1 MRISDRLVLSVVVG
15 YAVLG
20 ALWILFSDGAVEAMF
35 SDPASLMQASRY
47 KGWFFVAFT
56 AGLLYI
62 LLTQFVR
69 HIERLQQERIRS
81 HELLDAVINS
91 SDDAIFAKDIDGRYI
106 LFNRAASR
114 VVGKPLDEVLGQ
126 DDRHLFPPAQAEHLL
141 AIGRRVVA
149 EGKVETNEE
158 SLQTV
163 HGRRVFLATK
173 GPLRDAQGRTFGIFG
188 ISRDITERKRVEDA
202 LHDRENQLKAI
213 IGYSPSA
220 LSLKRADGR
229 YVVANPNLQR
239 IHHTDEAGIVGK
251 SDFDL
256 YPEDV
261 ARAFAANDQIVIQTR
276 ARHSIEE
283 SVSVD
288 GQMRTF
294 MSHMFPVANDA
305 GDVEYICRI
314 SLDITDAKR
323 DRAALVET
331 AEGLA
336 ATLQAIP
343 DLMFELDG
351 DGRYLSVKA
360 GNEPLLAAPA
370 RELIGRTVREVL
382 PAEAADTVMASLA
395 QARRTGND
403 YGRMIALSFAAGTRW
418 FELSVARKAVRPGAP
433 ERFVVLSRDVTDRKV
448 GLDALRRQADEMV
461 SRNDELERFNRAMI
475 GRELDMIDLK
485 RQVNALSQELGRA
498 PPFALNGM
506 GTAAPRE
513 TERPA

>member
-1 MRISDRLVLSVVVG
+1 MRVSDRPVLSVVGG

-91 SDDAIFAKDIDGRYI
+91 SDDAIFAKDVDGRYV

-114 VVGKPLDEVLGQ
+114 FVGKPADAVLGQ
-126 DDRHLFPPAQAEHLL
+126 DDRHLFPPGQAEHLM
-141 AIGRRVVA
+141 AIGRRVIA
-149 EGKVETNEE
+149 EGKLETNEE
-158 SLQTV
+158 TLETAQ
-163 HGRRVFLATK
+163 GRRVFFATK
-173 GPLRDAQGRTFGIFG
+173 GPLRDAQGRIFGIFG
-188 ISRDITERKRVEDA
+188 ISRDITERKRIEDV
-202 LHDRENQLKAI
+202 LRDRENQLNAI

-220 LSLKRADGR
+220 LSLKRTDGR
-229 YVVANPNLQR
+229 YAVANPNLQR

-251 SDFDL
+251 TDFDL

-261 ARAFAANDQIVIQTR
+261 ARTVTANDQLVLQTR
-276 ARHSIEE
+276 VRHSIEE
-283 SVSVD
+283 ILPVD
-288 GQMRTF
+288 GMLRTF
-294 MSHMFPVANDA
+294 MSHMFPVVNAA

-331 AEGLA
+331 AEDLA

-343 DLMFELDG
+343 DLMFELDEE
-351 DGRYLSVKA
+351 GRYLSVRA
-360 GNEPLLAAPA
+360 GNDRLLSAPA
-370 RELIGRTVREVL
+370 GELIGRTVHEAL
-382 PAEAADTVMASLA
+382 PAAAADTVMAALA
-395 QARRTGND
+395 QARRACSD
-403 YGRMIALSFAAGTRW
+403 YGRTIALPLSEGTRW
-418 FELSVARKAVRPGAP
+418 FELSVARKVGKPGEPA
-433 ERFVVLSRDVTDRKV
+433 RFLVMSRDVTDRKTTH
-448 GLDALRRQADEMV
+448 DALRRQADEMV

-475 GRELDMIDLK
+475 GRELDMIELK
-485 RQVNALSQELGRA
+485 RQVNGLSQELGRD
-498 PPFALNGM
+498 PPFPLKGMETGAL
-506 GTAAPRE
+506 RE